1 MDFRAAFVL
10 TSNAIFCGAYP
21 SEEEITC
28 HAGEAGTAGQPWKPC
43 KLTPKRVVG
52 RLPSKPILALC
63 GTSLICLISMH
74 GTNQSSASAPTARPP
89 ASVYDAIQT
98 GTGK

>member
-28 HAGEAGTAGQPWKPC
+28 HAGEAGTAG
-43 KLTPKRVVG
+43 
-52 RLPSKPILALC
+52 
-63 GTSLICLISMH
+63 
-74 GTNQSSASAPTARPP
+74 
-89 ASVYDAIQT
+89 
-98 GTGK
+98 